1 MKEELLIELL
11 KVTGRCAPVRVFVKG
26 QEPIEGY
33 IDHVNDGLW
42 VWINKEYR
50 TNGRY
55 WQVAL
60 KSIEHVVEI

>member
-1 MKEELLIELL
+1 MKQELLIELL
-11 KVTGRCAPVRVFVKG
+11 KVTGRCSPVRVFVKG

-33 IDHVNDGLW
+33 IDHVNDDLW

-50 TNGRY
+50 IGGRY

-60 KSIEHVVEI
+60 NSIDHVVRI